1 MRRKTID
8 LVCGFCG
15 DKDIGEVLSI
25 LAPLVKKGL
34 AVKTNNPRSLSAEE
48 TAAKMRAAGIDAS
61 PCGSLREA
69 IEHSNNPN
77 TRTVVC
83 GSLFLVGE
91 ALVELGAYPWGA
103 SRFDPAELLKV

>member
-1 MRRKTID
+1 
-8 LVCGFCG
+8 
-15 DKDIGEVLSI
+15 
-25 LAPLVKKGL
+25 
-34 AVKTNNPRSLSAEE
+34 
-48 TAAKMRAAGIDAS
+48 MRAAGIDAS